1 MQSKIWKFLAVLL
14 LINFVDAV
22 TYMAVAPSL
31 IFYVFQVG
39 GNKEQYGLMMSI
51 FSFACFL
58 GKPVYGYWVDMGGNK
73 FRAPYI
79 ASSALGIVGA
89 LVYFLAGAFKDST
102 TLALGLILG
111 GRFLS
116 GLGAANQALGYAY
129 IANAFKQEEQTWTN
143 SALSMSRVL
152 GMALGPAANILLAK
166 VDTTLTIGNNSFHI
180 DPLNSVGLALAI
192 GNAFVLLIVFLAL
205 EEPPEK
211 EFEIPDTEVSVSAA
225 KPDLWKALF
234 CLEIQLPLFVH
245 LVFNSSYQL

>member
-1 MQSKIWKFLAVLL
+1 MWKSLAVLL
-14 LINFVDAV
+14 FINFVDAV

-58 GKPVYGYWVDMGGNK
+58 GKPVYGYWVDKGGNK
-73 FRAPYI
+73 FRTPYF
-79 ASSALGIVGA
+79 ASFSFGIMGA
-89 LVYFLAGAFKDST
+89 LVYFVAGAFKDST
-102 TLALGLILG
+102 TVALGLILG

-116 GLGAANQALGYAY
+116 GLGAANQALDYAY
-129 IANAFKQEEQTWTN
+129 IAHAFKQEEQTWSN
-143 SALSMSRVL
+143 STLAMSRIL
-152 GMALGPAANILLAK
+152 GMALGPAANILLEK

-180 DPLNSVGLALAI
+180 DPLNSVGLFLAI
-192 GNAFVLLIVFLAL
+192 GNVFVLLVVFLAL

-211 EFEIPDTEVSVSAA
+211 EIKIPDAEASMSAA

-234 CLEIQLPLFVH
+234 CL
-245 LVFNSSYQL
+245 